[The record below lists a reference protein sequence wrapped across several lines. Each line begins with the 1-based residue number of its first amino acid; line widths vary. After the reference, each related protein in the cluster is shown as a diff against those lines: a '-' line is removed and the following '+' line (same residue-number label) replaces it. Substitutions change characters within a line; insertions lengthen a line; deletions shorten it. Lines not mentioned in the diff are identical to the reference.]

1 MLKDPKRSPLLHF
14 LCPVDRLS
22 KMSFLPFPKYV
33 FSNTFIYVYLRSLKN
48 RKPEDP
54 LLSTF
59 LVFASGNLNLPI
71 LSRFL
76 SVCCRKVRVGL
87 CIRIFWGKNTCFCSF
102 GTPVF
107 LLMLRINLIHIEFF
121 VLAYH
126 FKLLAC
132 VDSVNETWK
141 KVPRK
146 PLGSVFDIG
155 GVQDLLIPNCE
166 KMFSK
171 P

>member
-1 MLKDPKRSPLLHF
+1 
-14 LCPVDRLS
+14 
-22 KMSFLPFPKYV
+22 MSFLPFPKYV

-87 CIRIFWGKNTCFCSF
+87 SMSDILEKNICFCSF

-107 LLMLRINLIHIEFF
+107 FLLMLRNNLIYIEFF
-121 VLAYH
+121 VSVYH
-126 FKLLAC
+126 FKLLAI
-132 VDSVNETWK
+132 VWTLLTRLE
-141 KVPRK
+141 RK
-146 PLGSVFDIG
+146 FLENRW
-155 GVQDLLIPNCE
+155 DLFLTLEEFRIC
-166 KMFSK
+166 
-171 P
+171 

>member
-1 MLKDPKRSPLLHF
+1 
-14 LCPVDRLS
+14 
-22 KMSFLPFPKYV
+22 MSFLPFPKYV

-87 CIRIFWGKNTCFCSF
+87 SMSDILEKKYMFLQFWNSSFFLTDASQQSDLHRVFCFSLSLQ
-102 GTPVF
+102 T
-107 LLMLRINLIHIEFF
+107 
-121 VLAYH
+121 ASD
-126 FKLLAC
+126 C

-155 GVQDLLIPNCE
+155 GVQDLLILKCE
-166 KMFSK
+166 TIFGKS
-171 P
+171 

>member
-1 MLKDPKRSPLLHF
+1 MFLQFWNSNFFTDASQQSDLHRVF
-14 LCPVDRLS
+14 CLGLS
-22 KMSFLPFPKYV
+22 LQ
-33 FSNTFIYVYLRSLKN
+33 T
-48 RKPEDP
+48 
-54 LLSTF
+54 
-59 LVFASGNLNLPI
+59 GND
-71 LSRFL
+71 
-76 SVCCRKVRVGL
+76 
-87 CIRIFWGKNTCFCSF
+87 
-102 GTPVF
+102 
-107 LLMLRINLIHIEFF
+107 
-121 VLAYH
+121 
-126 FKLLAC
+126 C